1 MTSSHPEQGDNRT
14 HQVGSKKSVTT
25 PSSLCNR
32 VYPSSARAIYER
44 FTDAVLM
51 LKFDEEPK
59 YSALIALFEPLV
71 TGAVGKPLM
80 LEPAHKVNTCC
91 VLVMTPRGLGFF
103 QTVPIITWSDH
114 GRSAG
119 GQVTVL
125 TAMYIA
131 RTATCVPLLSSNLL
145 HDQRKT
151 EAAKKYK
158 ARPHHQ
164 LAR

>member
-1 MTSSHPEQGDNRT
+1 MQGDNRT

-80 LEPAHKVNTCC
+80 LEPAHKVNLLCHVDETE
-91 VLVMTPRGLGFF
+91 
-103 QTVPIITWSDH
+103 
-114 GRSAG
+114 G
-119 GQVTVL
+119 GWASFRFRQSQPGQIVGNQQ
-125 TAMYIA
+125 AA
-131 RTATCVPLLSSNLL
+131 R
-145 HDQRKT
+145 
-151 EAAKKYK
+151 
-158 ARPHHQ
+158 
-164 LAR
+164 

>member
-1 MTSSHPEQGDNRT
+1 MQGDNRT

-80 LEPAHKVNTCC
+80 LEPAHKVNTRC
-91 VLVMTPRGLGFF
+91 VMLKKR
-103 QTVPIITWSDH
+103 
-114 GRSAG
+114 RSWACLQG
-119 GQVTVL
+119 VLTHCGQLPGSQVT
-125 TAMYIA
+125 A
-131 RTATCVPLLSSNLL
+131 
-145 HDQRKT
+145 
-151 EAAKKYK
+151 
-158 ARPHHQ
+158 
-164 LAR
+164 